1 MTEDFHHA
9 EIARCP
15 ELSDAPGQLMAM
27 ALWLYG
33 FMALWLYGFMAL
45 WQRHPGALAILARQV
60 DNAPMHHD
68 NYRKCRDRNRSDSNL
83 RAEALSAVS
92 VAGRCRSMRAWEIKR
107 KTPDNHQL

>member
-1 MTEDFHHA
+1 
-9 EIARCP
+9 
-15 ELSDAPGQLMAM
+15 M

-83 RAEALSAVS
+83 RAEALSAGSLS
-92 VAGRCRSMRAWEIKR
+92 VNAGMGDKKKNAGQSSIIKSLDGIAAGQCVDR
-107 KTPDNHQL
+107 GT